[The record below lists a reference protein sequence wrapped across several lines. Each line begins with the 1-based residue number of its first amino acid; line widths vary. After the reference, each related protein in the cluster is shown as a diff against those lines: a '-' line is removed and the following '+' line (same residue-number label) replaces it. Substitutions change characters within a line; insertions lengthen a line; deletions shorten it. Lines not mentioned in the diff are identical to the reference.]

1 MSKDKLKIGEDG
13 MMPLITGDI
22 KVTYAQK
29 ELNTNWLLNKILGTK
44 DKQITKITDDEL
56 MKFLF
61 ILEKSKLKMPDGMDS
76 LEWLKP
82 RLDKRY
88 QDSLGKTGVT
98 WENVSRRYQFIIHQI
113 DIILVTRTSNR
124 G

>member
-1 MSKDKLKIGEDG
+1 MRKDKLKVFEDG
-13 MMPLITGDI
+13 TLPLITGDI
-22 KVTYAQK
+22 KVTYSQK
-29 ELNTNWLLNKILGTK
+29 EFNTNWLLNKILGTK

-61 ILEKSKLKMPDGMDS
+61 ILEKSRLKMPDGMDS

-88 QDSLGKTGVT
+88 QDSRGKTGVT

-113 DIILVTRTSNR
+113 DIILAMRTLDK